1 MGKPVGYKLVSGHTT
16 YPLAKPESMIGR
28 RAGFM
33 YHHLWVTVNRADER
47 YPAGDYP
54 YQHAGGAGLPE
65 WTSTD
70 REIENTDVVLWH
82 VFGTNH
88 IPRNEDWPVM
98 PVERTGFHLKPSG
111 FFARSPAIDVAPAP
125 KACH

>member
-1 MGKPVGYKLVSGHTT
+1 
-16 YPLAKPESMIGR
+16 
-28 RAGFM
+28 M
-33 YHHLWVTVNRADER
+33 YHHLWVTANRADER

-65 WTSTD
+65 WTSAD

-88 IPRNEDWPVM
+88 IPRAEDWPVM